1 MASPA
6 IAGKGLL
13 KKTYRPTSKLEVFYT
28 GGRVAL
34 SNDGSFVVCPCS
46 EEVKVRRKQELGKN
60 RGRSSV
66 LCSVIGSTYGPFLS
80 GCVNMRIGSH

>member
-1 MASPA
+1 MALPA

-34 SNDGSFVVCPCS
+34 SKDGTFVVCPCS
-46 EEVKVRRKQELGKN
+46 EEVKVRLRRVVGMLEE
-60 RGRSSV
+60 
-66 LCSVIGSTYGPFLS
+66 
-80 GCVNMRIGSH
+80 